1 MFRTKCL
8 EEKAMYPM
16 RRRSLLQGIFA
27 VTAVA
32 SWAASPSFADQPEV
46 GIDEGMQFPDIVY
59 HDAAGARKTIAD
71 ARGTVGLVY
80 FWASW
85 CPICR
90 GDMGDVQAFYDR
102 YKDQNV
108 TAIILN
114 FMDPY
119 DPARAWAKEKGYTMP
134 FADSGIS
141 GRDPQATTTKG
152 SYTLPRRTPL
162 FFVLDRE
169 GKVAAQSVGWT
180 LGGNAVSRTIDAL
193 LKASA

>member
-1 MFRTKCL
+1 
-8 EEKAMYPM
+8 MYSLK
-16 RRRSLLQGIFA
+16 RRSLLQGIFA
-27 VTAVA
+27 
-32 SWAASPSFADQPEV
+32 AAGVVSLAGPRAFADEPEV

-85 CPICR
+85 CPVCK
-90 GDMGDVQAFYDR
+90 GDIGDVQAYYDR
-102 YKDQNV
+102 YKDQKV

-119 DPARAWAKEKGYTMP
+119 DQGRAWAKGEGYTMP

-141 GRDPQATTTKG
+141 GRAPQATTTTG

-162 FFVLDRE
+162 FFILDRG
-169 GKVAAQSVGWT
+169 GKVAAQSEGWA
-180 LGGNAVSRTIDAL
+180 LGSNVVPRTIDAL
-193 LKASA
+193 LKAVT